1 MPTYQFRAK
10 DTQEI
15 FELYMKMSELD
26 GYLADNPNVERYYN
40 GVAPPIGD
48 PIRLG
53 LRKVDGGFKDI
64 LKRIKKN
71 HHGSTINA

>member
-1 MPTYQFRAK
+1 VPTYQFRAT
-10 DTQEI
+10 DTGEI
-15 FELYMKMSELD
+15 FEAYMRMSELD
-26 GYLADNPNVERYYN
+26 GYLEQNPNVQRYYD
-40 GVAPPIGD
+40 GQAASIGD
-48 PIRLG
+48 PVRLG